1 MSYPNQPPVAPGD
14 GDDLT
19 REDADERGG
28 DIAAGDPDVL
38 TGDDDRPL
46 DPDVDDDA
54 ISSAAADERAATEGT
69 LDSEV
74 DDRP

>member
-1 MSYPNQPPVAPGD
+1 MSYPNQPPLVQGNGGD
-14 GDDLT
+14 
-19 REDADERGG
+19 ESADERGG

-54 ISSAAADERAATEGT
+54 ISSAAADERAASEGT
-69 LDSEV
+69 LDGEV

>member
-1 MSYPNQPPVAPGD
+1 MSYPNQPPLIPGNG
-14 GDDLT
+14 GD
-19 REDADERGG
+19 EHADERGG

-54 ISSAAADERAATEGT
+54 IVEGAGH
-69 LDSEV
+69 V
-74 DDRP
+74 ARGDDRLD

>member
-14 GDDLT
+14 GDGPT
-19 REDADERGG
+19 PEEADERGG
-28 DIAAGDPDVL
+28 GIAAGDPDVL

-54 ISSAAADERAATEGT
+54 ISSASADERAATEGT
-69 LDSEV
+69 LHGEV

>member
-14 GDDLT
+14 GPT
-19 REDADERGG
+19 PEEADERGG
-28 DIAAGDPDVL
+28 GIAAGDPDVL

-54 ISSAAADERAATEGT
+54 ISSASADERAATEGT
-69 LDSEV
+69 LDGEV